1 MALGQTLTKDLGLLH
16 RDLKPANLMIS
27 WLPSGSY
34 RVKILDFGMAKYAP
48 VPVHQ
53 TEDQDK
59 AI

>member
-1 MALGQTLTKDLGLLH
+1 MGLLH